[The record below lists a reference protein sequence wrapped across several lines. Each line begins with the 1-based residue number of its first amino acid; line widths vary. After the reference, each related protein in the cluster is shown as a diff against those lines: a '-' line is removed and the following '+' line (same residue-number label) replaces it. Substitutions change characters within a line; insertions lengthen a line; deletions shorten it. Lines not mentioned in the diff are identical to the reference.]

1 MTSINPKWIWALQLL
16 NLLVAGAV
24 FVSSCA
30 APFPDGFSYIQMAK
44 GLLVGRFS
52 SWYFFPEYIP
62 ETLRM
67 FGYPFFLSVFLR
79 FCDGDFPVKFVQ
91 LGMHFAA
98 IYVALRIIA
107 HRISGNIAQLIFLG
121 LTAINIQ
128 VPYYAGQIATETATG
143 FFLILYCYMMMVPP
157 QTGVNG
163 ALTGLLAAVV
173 FQLRPGYLYLPFGIA
188 IASIV
193 FPGILKGRWTFIVAK
208 LAIFICL
215 LIPYGLWNKKHHGV
229 FKVTSLAGAASG
241 AHMGYWAFLLPRD
254 YNVNFIWGQFTIP
267 NEFFMFSLYR
277 LTDSERARNAVM
289 FEAEKEAIFSK
300 ITPLESDADRKTIDL
315 MERLHPNVFL
325 LHNTAYTMAREK
337 VQARYLLTHIA
348 ENPGDYFLA
357 RTITFARLWFTGIN
371 LTHLKSATSIPA
383 KFKVILPCL
392 ITFCF
397 IFLGFLFSTLCF
409 GLRVLDWRE
418 WAVPYTIAVYAAG
431 SHSIFPISARY
442 TVPIHL
448 LLLMLVAVAASRLL
462 AHGTKMRVGKELL
475 KRSI

>member
-16 NLLVAGAV
+16 NALVAGAV
-24 FVSSCA
+24 FVSSST
-30 APFPDGFSYIQMAK
+30 APFPDGGSYIQMAK

-67 FGYPFFLSVFLR
+67 VGYPFFLSVFLR
-79 FCDGDFPVKFVQ
+79 FCDADFPVKFVQ

-98 IYVALRIIA
+98 IHVALRIIA
-107 HRISGNIAQLIFLG
+107 HRISGNIAQLIFLA
-121 LTAINIQ
+121 LAAINIQ

-157 QTGVNG
+157 QTAING

-173 FQLRPGYLYLPFGIA
+173 FQLRPGYLYLPFGVA

-193 FPGILKGRWTFIVAK
+193 FPGILKGRRTFIVAK

-241 AHMGYWAFLLPRD
+241 PHMAYWSFLLPRD
-254 YNVNFIWGQFTIP
+254 YDANFIWGKITIP
-267 NEFFMFSLYR
+267 NELFMFSLYR
-277 LTDSERARNAVM
+277 LSDSERARNAVL
-289 FEAEKEAIFSK
+289 FEAEKEAIYSAVA
-300 ITPLESDADRKTIDL
+300 PLESDAERKRIRL
-315 MERLHPNVFL
+315 MERLHPDVFV
-325 LHNTAYTMAREK
+325 LHNTAYTLAREK
-337 VQARYLLTHIA
+337 LQAQLLLRHVA
-348 ENPGDYFLA
+348 DNPGSYLVA

-371 LTHLKSATSIPA
+371 LTRLKSATSIQG
-383 KFKVILPCL
+383 KFREILPCL
-392 ITFCF
+392 ITFPF
-397 IFLGFLFSTLCF
+397 IFMGFIFATYCLVF
-409 GLRVLDWRE
+409 GILDRRE
-418 WAVPYTIAVYAAG
+418 WAVPYLIAVYAAS
-431 SHSIFPISARY
+431 SHAAFPISARY

-448 LLLMLVAVAASRLL
+448 LLLMLVAVAALRLL
-462 AHGTKMRVGKELL
+462 SARLNENRPV
-475 KRSI
+475 

>member
-1 MTSINPKWIWALQLL
+1 MRSVNQKWIWAMIMV
-16 NLLVAGAV
+16 NVLVAGIV
-24 FVSSCA
+24 FVSSSYA
-30 APFPDGFSYIQMAK
+30 SFPDGPSYIQMAK

-52 SWYFFPEYIP
+52 SWYFLPEYIP

-67 FGYPFFLSVFLR
+67 CGYPFFLSIFLR
-79 FCDGDFPVKFVQ
+79 FFDGDFPIKIVQ
-91 LGMHFAA
+91 LGMYFAA
-98 IYVALRIIA
+98 IFVALRIIA
-107 HRISGNIAQLIFLG
+107 HRISGNFVQLIFLV

-143 FFLILYCYMMMVPP
+143 FFLTLYCYMMMVPLR
-157 QTGVNG
+157 TARNG

-173 FQLRPGYLYLPFGIA
+173 FQLRPGYLYLPFA
-188 IASIV
+188 VAIV
-193 FPGILKGRWTFIVAK
+193 FFFLPGILKERRTFIVTK
-208 LAIFICL
+208 LAVFIFL
-215 LIPYGLWNKKHHGV
+215 LIPFGLWNKRHHGV

-241 AHMGYWAFLLPRD
+241 AHMGYWTFLLPRD

-277 LTDSERARNAVM
+277 LTDSERARNAVL
-289 FEAEKEAIFSK
+289 FEAEKEAIHSAV
-300 ITPLESDADRKTIDL
+300 TPLESDADRKTIDL

-337 VQARYLLTHIA
+337 VQARYLLRHIA

-371 LTHLKSATSIPA
+371 LTRLKSATSIPA

-397 IFLGFLFSTLCF
+397 IFMGFIFSTLCF
-409 GLRVLDWRE
+409 GFRVLDWRE
-418 WAVPYTIAVYAAG
+418 WAVPYMIAVYAAG

-448 LLLMLVAVAASRLL
+448 LLLMLVAVAASRIL
-462 AHGTKMRVGKELL
+462 AHGTKASEERGL
-475 KRSI
+475 